1 MESAS
6 TMNHRGQE
14 RQVTLTV
21 ISDTNYDKVT
31 PMDFMTIRVGP
42 KSRIVL
48 PAGLRKAAGID
59 EGSELVGYVD
69 SYGRLV
75 LETAESARNR
85 VWAAAPGPEGDSIS
99 EVRAERMLDASQ
111 EAAKHEHRA
120 TAPTDE
126 GAGDRLLRELGLT

>member
-14 RQVTLTV
+14 HQVTLTV
-21 ISDTNYDKVT
+21 ISDTIHDKVT
-31 PMDFMTIRVGP
+31 PMDFMTIKVGP
-42 KSRIVL
+42 NSRIVL

-59 EGSELVGYVD
+59 ERSELVGYVD

-85 VWAAAPGPEGDSIS
+85 VWAAAPEPEGDSIS
-99 EVRAERMLDASQ
+99 EVRAQRMLDVTQ
-111 EAAKHEHRA
+111 EAAKIERRA
-120 TAPTDE
+120 TAPRNE
-126 GAGDRLLRELGLT
+126 AAGERLLRELGLS

>member
-21 ISDTNYDKVT
+21 ISDTIHDKVT
-31 PMDFMTIRVGP
+31 PMDFMTIKVGP

-75 LETAESARNR
+75 LETAEAARNR
-85 VWAAAPGPEGDSIS
+85 VWAAAPEPEGDSIS
-99 EVRAERMLDASQ
+99 EVRAQRTLDVTQ

-120 TAPTDE
+120 TAPRNE
-126 GAGDRLLRELGLT
+126 AAGERLLRELGLA